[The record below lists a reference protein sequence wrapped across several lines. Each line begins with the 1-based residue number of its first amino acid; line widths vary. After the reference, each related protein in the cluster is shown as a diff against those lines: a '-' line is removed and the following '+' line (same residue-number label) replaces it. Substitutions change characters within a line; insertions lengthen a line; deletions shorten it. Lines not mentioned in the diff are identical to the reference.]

1 MNPIAIEIGPFA
13 LRWYGLLIVT
23 GALVGA
29 WISARVARWRGQN
42 PDHVWDMLVFGLLLG
57 ILGGRLYHVISS
69 PAGTNLGW
77 RYYFVEHPFTT
88 IQLGGLAIPFPTAL
102 AIWEGGLG
110 IYGGILGG
118 ALAVWIYTRR
128 HNLNVLQWLDIGA
141 YGLIA
146 GQAIGRWGNF
156 FNQELYG
163 QPTTLPWGITID
175 AAHRL
180 PQFAGLPPDTRFH
193 PTFLYE
199 SLWNF
204 LALGLM
210 LWVGRRFAH
219 RLRNG
224 DIALLYLIL
233 YPLGRFLVEFQRPDA
248 WMTLGL
254 PTAQWIALLL
264 IVGASLA
271 LWRRHRGPVPPEERA
286 YPESE
291 SGVRGEKA
299 RKRVA
304 KAARGR

>member
-1 MNPIAIEIGPFA
+1 MNPIAIQIGPIA

-29 WISARVARWRGQN
+29 WISAGEARRRGKN
-42 PDHVWDMLVFGLLLG
+42 PDHVWDMLVFGLLAG

-77 RYYFVEHPFTT
+77 HYYFVEHPFTM
-88 IQLGGLAIPFPTAL
+88 IHLGSLAIPFPSAL

-128 HNLNVLQWLDIGA
+128 HHLNLLRWLDIGA

-163 QPTTLPWGITID
+163 NPTTLPWGIPID

-180 PQFAGLPPDTRFH
+180 PQFANLPLDTRFH

-199 SLWNF
+199 SLWDF
-204 LALGLM
+204 FALAVM
-210 LWVGRRFAH
+210 LWIGRRFTH

-248 WMTLGL
+248 WTILGF
-254 PTAQWIALLL
+254 PTAQWIALIL
-264 IVGASLA
+264 IVAASLT
-271 LWRRHRGPVPPEERA
+271 LWWRHREPIPPDERSYPDLPTEVPK
-286 YPESE
+286 
-291 SGVRGEKA
+291 GKA
-299 RKRVA
+299 RKQVA
-304 KAARGR
+304 KVTRGR